1 MRVMLAVALLLLRR
15 PVRAVTPKTVLTGD
29 DLLKVVANA
38 AYRSGSGANAA
49 TVNGPWLEKQ
59 LCVRGTQTCFMPLPR
74 KAVEEV
80 CSGKPCWQC
89 DAALLS
95 PGGSA
100 GWGTRATD
108 EKLSA
113 YGYNARHIPSEVA
126 WLSLTQGV
134 DIVPFCALAD
144 GFGGIKPTPKKC
156 TGTTALTLAAY
167 SEQIDP
173 VSAFG
178 YQDCSEAI
186 KAVDS
191 ALDEFVFWAQRV
203 VVARQA
209 DARWSSMF
217 TPSVH
222 TLVTQLVPK
231 LQRRF
236 EMYGTCSV
244 ADISTAEMEYG
255 HCKTKKVADKHC
267 GRGGDQKGQGSW
279 ARQILKAHATITVSN
294 MKFARMLCQCECAAD
309 ACDGCWL
316 PGWQH

>member
-1 MRVMLAVALLLLRR
+1 MRVMLAVALLLLWR

-156 TGTTALTLAAY
+156 TGTTALTLAA
-167 SEQIDP
+167 
-173 VSAFG
+173 
-178 YQDCSEAI
+178 
-186 KAVDS
+186 
-191 ALDEFVFWAQRV
+191 WAKECGCPLKSHG
-203 VVARQA
+203 AAA
-209 DARWSSMF
+209 DK
-217 TPSVH
+217 H
-222 TLVTQLVPK
+222 TLRLGFLQPVVPK
-231 LQRRF
+231 LLGA
-236 EMYGTCSV
+236 EHGGVDHVSTW
-244 ADISTAEMEYG
+244 ADLIEEQL
-255 HCKTKKVADKHC
+255 HPNL
-267 GRGGDQKGQGSW
+267 RP
-279 ARQILKAHATITVSN
+279 L
-294 MKFARMLCQCECAAD
+294 L
-309 ACDGCWL
+309 L
-316 PGWQH
+316 